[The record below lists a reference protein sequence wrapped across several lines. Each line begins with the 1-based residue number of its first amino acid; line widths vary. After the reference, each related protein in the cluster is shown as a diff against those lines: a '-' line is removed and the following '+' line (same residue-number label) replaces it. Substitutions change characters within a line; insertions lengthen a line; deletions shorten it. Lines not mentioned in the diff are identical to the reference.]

1 MQPPSIVVRRASD
14 DDHELIIEL
23 HARSQLATYGG
34 LLDNEARRRIPVSV
48 REFWTDWRSAP
59 AREGLLLV
67 ASCGETLAGFALCE
81 STTHGMMLRSLHVDD
96 VFRGRGIGSV
106 LLEEIPNWCS
116 KRGVLGLVLHVVRRN
131 MAARSFYEAH
141 GWRLVPGS
149 VPHAIGGRPVEVVR
163 YERLLDGPMPDP
175 LRYSTRP

>member
-1 MQPPSIVVRRASD
+1 MQPTSIVVRRASD

-34 LLDNEARRRIPVSV
+34 LLDDDARRRIPVSV
-48 REFWTDWRSAP
+48 REFWTYWRSAP

-106 LLEEIPNWCS
+106 LLEEISNWCS
-116 KRGVLGLVLHVVRRN
+116 KRGVLGLVLHVVRGN
-131 MAARSFYEAH
+131 IAARCASPAAH
-141 GWRLVPGS
+141 QAQRR
-149 VPHAIGGRPVEVVR
+149 GGRTLTAPPPS
-163 YERLLDGPMPDP
+163 LALA
-175 LRYSTRP
+175 LTRSAVGWHW

>member
-1 MQPPSIVVRRASD
+1 MPPTSIVVRRASD

-34 LLDNEARRRIPVSV
+34 LLDDDARRRIPVSV

-67 ASCGETLAGFALCE
+67 ASCGKTLAGFALCE

-131 MAARSFYEAH
+131 MAPGRFMRPMAGASCRDRCRTRLAAGPSRWCVTSGCLRANARPA
-141 GWRLVPGS
+141 
-149 VPHAIGGRPVEVVR
+149 
-163 YERLLDGPMPDP
+163 
-175 LRYSTRP
+175 